1 MAFDAHGPHV
11 WPIAP
16 DWSDGMREQLAWSTE
31 ILTASATAV
40 TTHRGLWDGPRRRF
54 TFDLLDANR
63 EFRLARMLLAGHGGL
78 WLLPIW
84 PDQQWLTTTV
94 WPESTTVACRTEGFD
109 FVEGGQVL
117 LYTDAQQWEVAEV
130 AQILPAGL
138 ELAAPV
144 LGSYG
149 RGARLFPLRLAHA
162 EQGARTR
169 FQNARTARVSL
180 AFDIAEP
187 CDWPALDSLPTYRDH
202 PVIDTRPNEDDDAT
216 ASAARAMASVD
227 YGTGLPFVHDIT
239 GVSLRQQSHHWL
251 LHGRADHAR
260 FRSLLY
266 LLDGSRVPVWV
277 PSWASD
283 LAAAAPIVG
292 NSTTLTVQYAGYT
305 QFGLG
310 QPSRRD
316 LSIELV
322 DGTVYRRRVTG
333 AAHVGDVE
341 VLTLDSALAGS
352 TITPGRIRD
361 ISFLSLCTLASDTV
375 QIDHINDQ
383 DGLAKASTA
392 WQGVVPDA

>member
-1 MAFDAHGPHV
+1 MAFDAQGPHV

-16 DWSDGMREQLAWSTE
+16 DWSDGMREQLTWSTE

-40 TTHRGLWDGPRRRF
+40 TTHRSLWGGPRRRF
-54 TFDLLDANR
+54 TFDLFDADR
-63 EFRLARMLLAGHGGL
+63 EFRLAQMLLGGWGGA

-84 PDQQWLTTTV
+84 PDQQWLATTV
-94 WPESTTVACRTEGFD
+94 WPESTSVACRTAGFD

-117 LYTDAQQWEVAEV
+117 LYRDAQRWEVAEV
-130 AQILPAGL
+130 AQILPTGL

-144 LGSYG
+144 LGTYG
-149 RGARLFPLRLAHA
+149 RGARLFPLRRAYA
-162 EQGARTR
+162 EQGACSR
-169 FQNARTARVSL
+169 FTSARTARVSL
-180 AFDIAEP
+180 AFDVAEP
-187 CDWPALDSLPTYRDH
+187 CDWPALDSLPTYRAH
-202 PVIDTRPNEDDDAT
+202 PVIDTRPNEDDEATAT
-216 ASAARAMASVD
+216 ASRLVEAVD
-227 YGTGLPFVHDIT
+227 YGAGLPFVHDLA

-283 LAAAAPIVG
+283 LSATAPIVG

-341 VLTLDSALAGS
+341 VLTLDAALAGS
-352 TITPGRIRD
+352 TISPGRIRD
-361 ISFLSLCTLASDTV
+361 ISFMSLCTLASDTV

-392 WQGVVPDA
+392 WQGVMPDA

>member
-1 MAFDAHGPHV
+1 MAFEAHGPHV

-63 EFRLARMLLAGHGGL
+63 EFRLAQMLLAGHGGP

-94 WPESTTVACRTEGFD
+94 WPESTSVACRTAGFD

-117 LYTDAQQWEVAEV
+117 LYRDAQRWEVAEV
-130 AQILPAGL
+130 AQILPTGL

-144 LGSYG
+144 LGTYG
-149 RGARLFPLRLAHA
+149 RGARLFPLRRAYA
-162 EQGARTR
+162 EQGARSR
-169 FQNARTARVSL
+169 FTSARTARVSL
-180 AFDIAEP
+180 AFDVAEP
-187 CDWPALDSLPTYRDH
+187 CDWPALDSLPTYRAH
-202 PVIDTRPNEDDDAT
+202 PVIDTRPNEDDEATAT
-216 ASAARAMASVD
+216 ASRLVEAVD
-227 YGTGLPFVHDIT
+227 YGAGLPFVHDLA

-283 LAAAAPIVG
+283 LSATAPIVG

-310 QPSRRD
+310 QLNRRD

-341 VLTLDSALAGS
+341 VLTLDAALAGS